1 MMRRSTDDP
10 MTDESAPHVYER
22 KRPLPAWMERA
33 QEFRVRAAFRAS
45 ALLFLGAVIFTGLI
59 KGDYLDYENSPW
71 QMLPG
76 KAAGVV
82 GMAAEDITI
91 SGLAHH
97 DPEVLLAAIGVNP
110 GGSLIGFDAAM
121 AKRILENLDW
131 IEDAKV
137 LRRFPNQ
144 LDIAVKE
151 REPFAVW
158 QRGGAYYVIDKTGV
172 AMSGLPASQ
181 LVRLPLVTG
190 EGANKAAA
198 ELINQVAAYP
208 DLMLQLKAAARV
220 GDRRW
225 TLYLDSG
232 IAVLLP
238 EEGQK
243 DAIARLAELNSTQQ
257 LLSKGIR
264 AVDLR
269 LDGRVV
275 VEVAEITA
283 EVDKTGKKV
292 AVKRQ

>member
-1 MMRRSTDDP
+1 MTRRSTDDQ
-10 MTDESAPHVYER
+10 MTEDSAPHVYER
-22 KRPLPAWMERA
+22 KRRMPLWMERA

-45 ALLFLGAVIFTGLI
+45 AMLFMGAVIFSGLA
-59 KGDYLDYENSPW
+59 KGGYLDYENSPW

-97 DPEVLLAAIGVNP
+97 DPEVLLAAIGVQP
-110 GGSLIGFDAAM
+110 GGSLIGFDATM

-137 LRRFPNQ
+137 QRRFPNQ
-144 LDIAVKE
+144 LDIAIRE

-158 QRGGAYYVIDKTGV
+158 QRDGAYYVIDKTGT
-172 AMSGLPASQ
+172 AMSGLPASVM
-181 LVRLPLVTG
+181 VRLPLITG
-190 EGANKAAA
+190 EGANKTAA
-198 ELINQVAAYP
+198 ELINQVSAYP
-208 DLMLQLKAAARV
+208 DLMLQVKAAARV

-232 IAVLLP
+232 VTVLLP
-238 EEGQK
+238 ETGQK
-243 DAIARLAELNSTQQ
+243 EAIARLADLDTSQQ

-269 LDGRVV
+269 LNGRVV

-283 EVDKTGKKV
+283 ETDKAGKV
-292 AVKRQ
+292 AAKRP